1 MKKTLSFLLA
11 IALVIC
17 MLPSMSLPV
26 LAAGY
31 NAQTVVN
38 IALNNVGSTSFKSG
52 YCLNFVKQMFMQAYG
67 FESTAPCAY
76 EYGSK
81 FIDSTSRD
89 NIPLGAD
96 VFFSGG
102 KIGDSTICSNC
113 RNIAGHVGIYVG
125 DGYIVHLY
133 GTKVVKTTIDY
144 VLNTSGYNYQ
154 YRGWGYHGNVTLGD
168 GNISEN
174 PDDYPIPQRDIYYTS
189 PVMRGDD
196 VCWVQAVL
204 RKLGYTRYCTQ
215 VDGSYGPGTRDD
227 VRCFQY
233 DHGLPVDCIVN
244 SATRGLLKELWEQK
258 KQNEVKFSEN
268 PDDYPIPQRNIYYTS
283 PVMRGDDVCWIQ
295 AVLRKL
301 GYTKYCTQVNGTFD
315 IGTRDDIRCFQYD
328 HGLTV
333 DCSVGPATRGLLKE
347 LWEQKKQNDVKL
359 TAISVASSPNNTTY
373 FVGDAL
379 DTSGLTLTAS
389 YSNGTTKIITSG
401 FTTEGFDSS
410 TAGTKT
416 ITVNYGGKS
425 TTFSVIIKEI
435 VVNKHYTIAYNANGG
450 SGTMASTDMVVG
462 TPKNLS
468 PNTFTKT
475 GYTFAGWALD
485 RNAQSPVYFDKQ
497 PVNNLAEEGI
507 VTLYAVWT
515 SRNSPSIRVNN
526 IAAPLGQQVQIPVYI
541 ENTKVSALTFSVKFD
556 SSVLNFV
563 SESELAFGFADV
575 NTNNASSGSLTL
587 ACLNESSGIEG
598 KIVVLTFD
606 VLTKNSCSTIVRI
619 CDSDA
624 YDNKDNPIQLLETA
638 AEISVGAGKLGD
650 VNNDGKVNIIDARWL
665 LQASSGS
672 RTLDDAQKTVAD
684 VNGDGKVNIIDA
696 RWLLQ
701 IASGSRKL

>member
-11 IALVIC
+11 MALLIC

-26 LAAGY
+26 SAAGY

-174 PDDYPIPQRDIYYTS
+174 PDDYPIPQR
-189 PVMRGDD
+189 
-196 VCWVQAVL
+196 
-204 RKLGYTRYCTQ
+204 
-215 VDGSYGPGTRDD
+215 
-227 VRCFQY
+227 
-233 DHGLPVDCIVN
+233 
-244 SATRGLLKELWEQK
+244 
-258 KQNEVKFSEN
+258 
-268 PDDYPIPQRNIYYTS
+268 NIYYTS

-301 GYTKYCTQVNGTFD
+301 GYTKYCTQVDGSYGP
-315 IGTRDDIRCFQYD
+315 GTRDDVRCFQYD

-359 TAISVASSPNNTTY
+359 TAISVASAPNKTTY

-389 YSNGTTKIITSG
+389 YSNGTTKIIASG

-410 TAGTKT
+410 TMGTKT

-425 TTFSVIIKEI
+425 TSFSIIVKEI
-435 VVNKHYTIAYNANGG
+435 VVNNHYTIAYNANGG

-475 GYTFAGWALD
+475 GCTFAGWALD
-485 RNAQSPVYFDKQ
+485 RNAQSPYI
-497 PVNNLAEEGI
+497 L
-507 VTLYAVWT
+507 T
-515 SRNSPSIRVNN
+515 NS
-526 IAAPLGQQVQIPVYI
+526 Q
-541 ENTKVSALTFSVKFD
+541 
-556 SSVLNFV
+556 
-563 SESELAFGFADV
+563 
-575 NTNNASSGSLTL
+575 
-587 ACLNESSGIEG
+587 
-598 KIVVLTFD
+598 
-606 VLTKNSCSTIVRI
+606 STI
-619 CDSDA
+619 
-624 YDNKDNPIQLLETA
+624 
-638 AEISVGAGKLGD
+638 
-650 VNNDGKVNIIDARWL
+650 
-665 LQASSGS
+665 
-672 RTLDDAQKTVAD
+672 
-684 VNGDGKVNIIDA
+684 
-696 RWLLQ
+696 
-701 IASGSRKL
+701 

>member
-1 MKKTLSFLLA
+1 
-11 IALVIC
+11 

-26 LAAGY
+26 SAAGY

-174 PDDYPIPQRDIYYTS
+174 PDDYPIPQR
-189 PVMRGDD
+189 
-196 VCWVQAVL
+196 
-204 RKLGYTRYCTQ
+204 
-215 VDGSYGPGTRDD
+215 
-227 VRCFQY
+227 
-233 DHGLPVDCIVN
+233 
-244 SATRGLLKELWEQK
+244 
-258 KQNEVKFSEN
+258 
-268 PDDYPIPQRNIYYTS
+268 NIYYTS

-301 GYTKYCTQVNGTFD
+301 GYTKYCTQVDGSYGP
-315 IGTRDDIRCFQYD
+315 GTRDDVRCFQYD

-359 TAISVASSPNNTTY
+359 TAISVASAPNKTTY

-389 YSNGTTKIITSG
+389 YSNGTTKIIASG

-410 TAGTKT
+410 TMGTKT

-425 TTFSVIIKEI
+425 TSFSIIVKEI
-435 VVNKHYTIAYNANGG
+435 VVNNHYTIAYNANGG

-475 GYTFAGWALD
+475 GCTFAGWALD

-497 PVNNLAEEGI
+497 PVNNLAEEGT

-515 SRNSPSIRVNN
+515 SRNSPAIRVNN
-526 IAAPLGQQVQIPVYI
+526 IAAPLGQQVQIPIYI

-575 NTNNASSGSLTL
+575 NTNNAGSGSLTL
-587 ACLNESSGIEG
+587 ACLNESYGIEG

-624 YDNKDNPIQLLETA
+624 YDNQDNPIQLLETA
-638 AEISVGAGKLGD
+638 AEISISAGKLGD

>member
-1 MKKTLSFLLA
+1 
-11 IALVIC
+11 

-258 KQNEVKFSEN
+258 KQN
-268 PDDYPIPQRNIYYTS
+268 
-283 PVMRGDDVCWIQ
+283 
-295 AVLRKL
+295 
-301 GYTKYCTQVNGTFD
+301 
-315 IGTRDDIRCFQYD
+315 
-328 HGLTV
+328 
-333 DCSVGPATRGLLKE
+333 
-347 LWEQKKQNDVKL
+347 DVKL
-359 TAISVASSPNNTTY
+359 TAISVASAPNKTTY

-462 TPKNLS
+462 TPKTLS

-475 GYTFAGWALD
+475 GCTFAGWALD

-497 PVNNLAEEGI
+497 SVNNLAEEGT

-515 SRNSPSIRVNN
+515 STNSPAIRVNN
-526 IAAPLGQQVQIPVYI
+526 IAAPFGQQVQIPVYI

-563 SESELAFGFADV
+563 SESELSFGFADV
-575 NTNNASSGSLTL
+575 NTNNAGSGSLTL

-624 YDNKDNPIQLLETA
+624 YDNQDNPIQLLETA
-638 AEISVGAGKLGD
+638 AEISVGTGKLGD

>member
-11 IALVIC
+11 MALLIC

-26 LAAGY
+26 SAAGY

-154 YRGWGYHGNVTLGD
+154 YRGWGYHGNATLGD
-168 GNISEN
+168 GNI
-174 PDDYPIPQRDIYYTS
+174 
-189 PVMRGDD
+189 
-196 VCWVQAVL
+196 
-204 RKLGYTRYCTQ
+204 
-215 VDGSYGPGTRDD
+215 
-227 VRCFQY
+227 
-233 DHGLPVDCIVN
+233 
-244 SATRGLLKELWEQK
+244 
-258 KQNEVKFSEN
+258 SEN

-301 GYTKYCTQVNGTFD
+301 GYTKYCTQVDGSYGP
-315 IGTRDDIRCFQYD
+315 GTRDDVRCFQYD

-347 LWEQKKQNDVKL
+347 LWEEKKQSEVKL
-359 TAISVASSPNNTTY
+359 TAISVASAPNKTNY

-425 TTFSVIIKEI
+425 TSFSVIVKEI
-435 VVNKHYTIAYNANGG
+435 VVNNHYTITYNANGG
-450 SGTMASTDMVVG
+450 SGTMTPTDMVVG

-497 PVNNLAEEGI
+497 PVNNLAEEGT

-515 SRNSPSIRVNN
+515 SRNSPVIRVNN
-526 IAAPLGQQVQIPVYI
+526 IAAPLGQQVQIPIYI

-624 YDNKDNPIQLLETA
+624 YDNQDNPIQLLETA
-638 AEISVGAGKLGD
+638 AEISVSAGKLGD

-701 IASGSRKL
+701 IASGSRQL

>member
-11 IALVIC
+11 MALLIC

-26 LAAGY
+26 SAAGY

-52 YCLNFVKQMFMQAYG
+52 YCLNFVKQMFMKAYG

-89 NIPLGAD
+89 NIPIGAD

-102 KIGDSTICSNC
+102 KIGNSTICSNC

-133 GTKVVKTTIDY
+133 GTKVVKTKIDY

-168 GNISEN
+168 GNI
-174 PDDYPIPQRDIYYTS
+174 
-189 PVMRGDD
+189 
-196 VCWVQAVL
+196 
-204 RKLGYTRYCTQ
+204 
-215 VDGSYGPGTRDD
+215 
-227 VRCFQY
+227 
-233 DHGLPVDCIVN
+233 
-244 SATRGLLKELWEQK
+244 
-258 KQNEVKFSEN
+258 SEN

-301 GYTKYCTQVNGTFD
+301 GYTKYCTQVDGSYGP
-315 IGTRDDIRCFQYD
+315 GTRDDVRCFQYD

-347 LWEQKKQNDVKL
+347 LWEEKKQSEVKL
-359 TAISVASSPNNTTY
+359 TAISVASAPNKTTY

-410 TAGTKT
+410 TMGTKT

-425 TTFSVIIKEI
+425 TSFSVIVKEI
-435 VVNKHYTIAYNANGG
+435 VVNNHYTITYNANGG
-450 SGTMASTDMVVG
+450 SGTMTPTDMVVG

-497 PVNNLAEEGI
+497 PVNNLAEEGT

-515 SRNSPSIRVNN
+515 SRNSPVIRVNN
-526 IAAPLGQQVQIPVYI
+526 IAAPLGQQVQIPIYI

-575 NTNNASSGSLTL
+575 NTNNAGSGSLTL

-624 YDNKDNPIQLLETA
+624 YDNQDNPIQLLETA
-638 AEISVGAGKLGD
+638 AEISVSAGKLGD

-701 IASGSRKL
+701 IASGSRQL

>member
-1 MKKTLSFLLA
+1 
-11 IALVIC
+11 

-258 KQNEVKFSEN
+258 KQN
-268 PDDYPIPQRNIYYTS
+268 
-283 PVMRGDDVCWIQ
+283 
-295 AVLRKL
+295 
-301 GYTKYCTQVNGTFD
+301 D
-315 IGTRDDIRCFQYD
+315 I
-328 HGLTV
+328 
-333 DCSVGPATRGLLKE
+333 
-347 LWEQKKQNDVKL
+347 KL
-359 TAISVASSPNNTTY
+359 TAISVASAPNKTTY

-389 YSNGTTKIITSG
+389 YSNDTTKIITSG

-575 NTNNASSGSLTL
+575 NTNNAGSGSLTL

>member
-1 MKKTLSFLLA
+1 
-11 IALVIC
+11 

-26 LAAGY
+26 SAAGY

-174 PDDYPIPQRDIYYTS
+174 PDDYPIPQR
-189 PVMRGDD
+189 
-196 VCWVQAVL
+196 
-204 RKLGYTRYCTQ
+204 
-215 VDGSYGPGTRDD
+215 
-227 VRCFQY
+227 
-233 DHGLPVDCIVN
+233 
-244 SATRGLLKELWEQK
+244 
-258 KQNEVKFSEN
+258 
-268 PDDYPIPQRNIYYTS
+268 NIYYTS

-301 GYTKYCTQVNGTFD
+301 GYTKYCTQVDGSYGP
-315 IGTRDDIRCFQYD
+315 GTRDDVRCFQYD

-359 TAISVASSPNNTTY
+359 TAISVASAPNKTTY

-389 YSNGTTKIITSG
+389 YSNGTTKIIASG

-410 TAGTKT
+410 TMGTKT

-425 TTFSVIIKEI
+425 TSFSIIVKEI
-435 VVNKHYTIAYNANGG
+435 VVNNHYTIAYNANGG

-475 GYTFAGWALD
+475 GCTFAGWALD

-497 PVNNLAEEGI
+497 PVNNFAEEGT

-515 SRNSPSIRVNN
+515 SRNSPAIRVNN
-526 IAAPLGQQVQIPVYI
+526 IAAPLGQQVQIPIYI

-575 NTNNASSGSLTL
+575 NTNNAGSGSLTL
-587 ACLNESSGIEG
+587 ACLNESYGIEG

-624 YDNKDNPIQLLETA
+624 YDNQDNPIQLLETA
-638 AEISVGAGKLGD
+638 AEISISAGKLGD

>member
-11 IALVIC
+11 MALLIC

-26 LAAGY
+26 SAAGY

-174 PDDYPIPQRDIYYTS
+174 PDDYPIPQR
-189 PVMRGDD
+189 
-196 VCWVQAVL
+196 
-204 RKLGYTRYCTQ
+204 
-215 VDGSYGPGTRDD
+215 
-227 VRCFQY
+227 
-233 DHGLPVDCIVN
+233 
-244 SATRGLLKELWEQK
+244 
-258 KQNEVKFSEN
+258 
-268 PDDYPIPQRNIYYTS
+268 NIYYTS

-301 GYTKYCTQVNGTFD
+301 GYTKYCTQVDGSYGP
-315 IGTRDDIRCFQYD
+315 GTRDDVRCFQYD

-359 TAISVASSPNNTTY
+359 TAISVASAPNKTTY

-389 YSNGTTKIITSG
+389 YSNGTTKIIASG

-410 TAGTKT
+410 TMGTKT

-425 TTFSVIIKEI
+425 TSFSIIVKEI
-435 VVNKHYTIAYNANGG
+435 VVNNHYTIAYNANGG

-475 GYTFAGWALD
+475 GCTFAGWALD

-497 PVNNLAEEGI
+497 PVNNLAEEGT

-515 SRNSPSIRVNN
+515 SRNSPAIRVNN
-526 IAAPLGQQVQIPVYI
+526 IAAPLGQQVQIPIYI

-575 NTNNASSGSLTL
+575 NTNNAGSGSLTL
-587 ACLNESSGIEG
+587 ACLNESYGIEG

-624 YDNKDNPIQLLETA
+624 YDNQDNPIQLLETA
-638 AEISVGAGKLGD
+638 AEISISAGKLGD

>member
-11 IALVIC
+11 MALLIC

-26 LAAGY
+26 SAAGY

-174 PDDYPIPQRDIYYTS
+174 PDDYPIPQR
-189 PVMRGDD
+189 
-196 VCWVQAVL
+196 
-204 RKLGYTRYCTQ
+204 
-215 VDGSYGPGTRDD
+215 
-227 VRCFQY
+227 
-233 DHGLPVDCIVN
+233 
-244 SATRGLLKELWEQK
+244 
-258 KQNEVKFSEN
+258 
-268 PDDYPIPQRNIYYTS
+268 NIYYTS

-301 GYTKYCTQVNGTFD
+301 GYTKYCTQVDGSYGP
-315 IGTRDDIRCFQYD
+315 GTRDDVRCFQYD

-359 TAISVASSPNNTTY
+359 TAISVASAPNKTTY

-389 YSNGTTKIITSG
+389 YSNGTTKIIASG

-410 TAGTKT
+410 TMGTKT

-425 TTFSVIIKEI
+425 TSFSIIVKEI
-435 VVNKHYTIAYNANGG
+435 VVNNHYTIAYNANGG

-475 GYTFAGWALD
+475 GCTFAGWALD

-497 PVNNLAEEGI
+497 PVNNFAEEGT

-515 SRNSPSIRVNN
+515 SRNSPAIRVNN
-526 IAAPLGQQVQIPVYI
+526 IAAPLGQQVQIPIYI

-575 NTNNASSGSLTL
+575 NTNNAGSGSLTL
-587 ACLNESSGIEG
+587 ACLNESYGIEG

-624 YDNKDNPIQLLETA
+624 YDNQDNPIQLLETA
-638 AEISVGAGKLGD
+638 AEISISAGKLGD

>member
-1 MKKTLSFLLA
+1 
-11 IALVIC
+11 

-258 KQNEVKFSEN
+258 KQN
-268 PDDYPIPQRNIYYTS
+268 
-283 PVMRGDDVCWIQ
+283 
-295 AVLRKL
+295 
-301 GYTKYCTQVNGTFD
+301 
-315 IGTRDDIRCFQYD
+315 
-328 HGLTV
+328 
-333 DCSVGPATRGLLKE
+333 
-347 LWEQKKQNDVKL
+347 DVKL
-359 TAISVASSPNNTTY
+359 TAISVASAPNKTTY

-475 GYTFAGWALD
+475 GYTFTGWALD

-515 SRNSPSIRVNN
+515 SRNSPAIRVNN

-575 NTNNASSGSLTL
+575 NTNNAGSGSLTL

-624 YDNKDNPIQLLETA
+624 YDNQDNPIQLLETA
-638 AEISVGAGKLGD
+638 AEISVGTGKLGD

-672 RTLDDAQKTVAD
+672 RTLNDAQKTVAD